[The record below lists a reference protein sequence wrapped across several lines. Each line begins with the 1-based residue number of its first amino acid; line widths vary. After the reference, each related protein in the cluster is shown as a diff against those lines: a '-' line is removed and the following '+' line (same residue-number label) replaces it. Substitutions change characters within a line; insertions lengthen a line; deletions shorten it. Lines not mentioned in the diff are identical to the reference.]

1 MRRLQPYQGC
11 RIEPRLIFP
20 LWPVFARLY
29 SGLALFKH
37 ASSHDMNEGSEDEFG
52 SPGLLSTD
60 SSIFLAALSGA
71 MIRMSS
77 LGLCICVPLLGA
89 RLNILDLRYRIINTK
104 FHFF

>member
-1 MRRLQPYQGC
+1 
-11 RIEPRLIFP
+11 
-20 LWPVFARLY
+20 VFARLY

-37 ASSHDMNEGSEDEFG
+37 ASSHDMNEGSEDEFD

-89 RLNILDLRYRIINTK
+89 RLNILDLGYRIINTK